1 MDLTLL
7 LPLTAGLLASGL
19 AIYWVARPLFSSVPP
34 PPPVMDD
41 RLAGLLARK
50 EATLTAI
57 RELDFDR
64 RTGKLS
70 DEDFARYD
78 ARLRRQ
84 AIALQQQIEKIAPL
98 AVGSAEAEIQATINA
113 AINAEIDAQV
123 DPELDAL
130 IEAEIARRRK
140 TPLPNGTPTLENA

>member
-1 MDLTLL
+1 MDWTLL
-7 LPLTAGLLASGL
+7 LPLIAGLLASGL

-34 PPPVMDD
+34 LPPVLDD
-41 RLAGLLARK
+41 RLAGLVARK

-84 AIALQQQIEKIAPL
+84 AIALQQQIEKIAPPDMP
-98 AVGSAEAEIQATINA
+98 SADADIEAA
-113 AINAEIDAQV
+113 IDAQL
-123 DPELDAL
+123 DPEMDAIL
-130 IEAEIARRRK
+130 EAEIARRRK
-140 TPLPNGTPTLENA
+140 TPLPNAAPTLENA